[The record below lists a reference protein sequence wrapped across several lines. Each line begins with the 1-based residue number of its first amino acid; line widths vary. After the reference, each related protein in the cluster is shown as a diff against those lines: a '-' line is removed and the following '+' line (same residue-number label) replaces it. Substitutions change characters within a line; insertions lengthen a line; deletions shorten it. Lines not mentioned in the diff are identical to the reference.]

1 MWLHHFGRGLV
12 ETPADFGRLGS
23 QPTHPELLDWLAD
36 EFMRKGWSLKQLHR
50 LLLMSAAWRQS
61 STVTD
66 AGAELDPD
74 NRYYSRRSVLRL
86 TAEGLRDR
94 VLATTGQL
102 DRQLY
107 GAPTGIKEED
117 TGQIVE
123 DSKQRRRSLYI
134 RVRRTQPVALLQAFD
149 APVMETNC
157 ERRPVSTVATQ
168 SLILMN
174 GSFLLEQAARMAE
187 RVAQETQKD
196 LPGDPPEDGTHRS
209 APVKDHRAETPEA
222 QLDAQVSRAWELA
235 YCRSPDDAEL
245 KLARDFL
252 NTQIAALQ
260 SAPDSLPKEMTPERQ
275 SLISL
280 CQTILSSN
288 EFLYVD

>member
-1 MWLHHFGRGLV
+1 
-12 ETPADFGRLGS
+12 
-23 QPTHPELLDWLAD
+23 
-36 EFMRKGWSLKQLHR
+36 MRQGWSLKQLHR

-61 STVTD
+61 STITD

-86 TAEGLRDR
+86 TAESLRDR

-107 GAPTGIKEED
+107 GAPTGIQEED

-168 SLILMN
+168 SLMLMN

-187 RVAQETQKD
+187 RVVQETQKD
-196 LPGDPPEDGTHRS
+196 MPGDPPAGGANRS
-209 APVKDHRAETPEA
+209 APGNDHRAETPEA
-222 QLDAQVSRAWELA
+222 RLETQVNRAWELA
-235 YCRSPDDAEL
+235 YCRLPDNAEL
-245 KLARDFL
+245 ELARDFFS
-252 NTQIAALQ
+252 TQIATLQ
-260 SAPDSLPKEMTPERQ
+260 SAPDGLPEGVTPERQ

-280 CQTILSSN
+280 CQTLLSSN
-288 EFLYVD
+288 EFVYVD